1 MGLKA
6 EGLEEGLGRT
16 VDGTEGLQNK
26 RHQPALVF
34 ASKTVVTKMLNAS
47 TVVGRLP
54 WVTVEVRVGS
64 WVDDRDIHKGEV
76 VRKVKLEVGAHGT
89 GPDQEAPRS
98 RECQAGWQ

>member
-1 MGLKA
+1 VRLKA

-54 WVTVEVRVGS
+54 WVTVEVRVGN
-64 WVDDRDIHKGEV
+64 WVDDRDVHK
-76 VRKVKLEVGAHGT
+76 VRLSG
-89 GPDQEAPRS
+89 R
-98 RECQAGWQ
+98 